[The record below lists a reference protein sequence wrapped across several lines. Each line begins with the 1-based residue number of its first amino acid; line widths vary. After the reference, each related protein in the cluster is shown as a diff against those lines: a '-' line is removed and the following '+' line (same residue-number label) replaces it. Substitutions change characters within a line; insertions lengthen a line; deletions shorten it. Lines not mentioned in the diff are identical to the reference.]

1 MISGNTNNISME
13 TKLVFTIKTFIT
25 TIVSI
30 LTIFASFYFMVI
42 DPRIDTAE
50 ENGEKLLDAKIESL
64 NTQFNDIK
72 ILIERDHQNFENGIK
87 AAIDASTANT
97 HRFNDIN
104 QTINSENQ
112 GGSSTSNR

>member
-1 MISGNTNNISME
+1 ME

-72 ILIERDHQNFENGIK
+72 ILIERDHQNFENGINANK
-87 AAIDASTANT
+87 DASAANT
-97 HRFNDIN
+97 HRFKDIN
-104 QTINSENQ
+104 QTVNNIENQ